1 MPPVSL
7 AAEPVSNQ
15 SRRRGG
21 TARLPRVTIFL
32 VGILGLLA
40 GAGLVWFWA
49 QGRLHQAQTAQ
60 ARAEA
65 RIQEKEEAAQAQR
78 QTADELKAELERS
91 FQALAAKALDQNSSQ
106 LLTQADLKFKPFD
119 AKLEQLRV
127 ATEALESRRA
137 QAYGSLDQQLKELK
151 TSTQELR
158 TQSEKLS
165 TALRSSSQARG
176 RWGESTL
183 KRLVEM
189 AGMQA
194 HCDFEEQ
201 SVSADGQ
208 RPDLVVRLPGRGA
221 IPVDAK
227 VPLAA
232 FLDAA
237 GSSDEEVRKARLHQ
251 HSLDLKAHV
260 RALASKDYSRS
271 LEGAVDFTVLF
282 VPGEQFLAAAF
293 TDDPELFESALA
305 QRVLIASPVTLLALL
320 RTVRLNWDHVAVEEN
335 AREIQ
340 KAARELFDR
349 VVVFVRHLSKTGDGL
364 EKAVDS
370 YNAAVNSLQS
380 RVMPA
385 GRRLAELRAG
395 EAGDLVAP
403 EVVDNRVRELPKREN
418 EEGAEA

>member
-1 MPPVSL
+1 MTILL
-7 AAEPVSNQ
+7 A
-15 SRRRGG
+15 
-21 TARLPRVTIFL
+21 
-32 VGILGLLA
+32 GIAGLLA

-49 QGRLHQAQTAQ
+49 QGRIHLAQTAQ

-65 RIQEKEEAAQAQR
+65 RILEKEEGAKQQR
-78 QTADELKAELERS
+78 QTAEDLKAELERS
-91 FQALAAKALDQNSSQ
+91 FQALAGKALEMNSAQ
-106 LLTQADLKFKPFD
+106 LITQADLKFKPFD
-119 AKLEQLRV
+119 AKLDQLRI

-158 TQSEKLS
+158 SQSEKLS

-183 KRLVEM
+183 RRLVEM
-189 AGMQA
+189 SGMQL
-194 HCDFEEQ
+194 HCDFDEQ
-201 SVSADGQ
+201 SVSSDGQ

-237 GSSDEEVRKARLHQ
+237 GSTDEELRKARLHQ
-251 HSLDLKAHV
+251 HTLDLKTHV
-260 RALASKDYSRS
+260 RALAGKDYSRGI
-271 LEGAVDFTVLF
+271 EGAVDFTVLF

-293 TDDPELFESALA
+293 TDDPDLFETALA

-335 AREIQ
+335 AKEIQ
-340 KAARELFDR
+340 RAARELYDR
-349 VVVFVRHLSKTGDGL
+349 VVVFARHLGKAGDGL
-364 EKAVDS
+364 EKAVES

-395 EAGDLVAP
+395 EAEALVPP
-403 EVVDNRVRELPKREN
+403 EPVDNRIREISGRERAAGGAT
-418 EEGAEA
+418 EAEVEG

>member
-1 MPPVSL
+1 MLTVL
-7 AAEPVSNQ
+7 A
-15 SRRRGG
+15 
-21 TARLPRVTIFL
+21 
-32 VGILGLLA
+32 GILGLLI
-40 GAGLVWFWA
+40 GAALVFFWA
-49 QGRLHQAQTAQ
+49 QGRIHAAQTAQ

-65 RIQEKEEAAQAQR
+65 RIEEKEQAVLLQR
-78 QTADELKAELERS
+78 QTSGELKAELERS
-91 FQALAAKALDQNSSQ
+91 FQALAGKALELNSSQ
-106 LLTQADLKFKPFD
+106 LITQADLKFKPFD

-137 QAYGSLDQQLKELK
+137 QAYGALDQQLKELK
-151 TSTQELR
+151 SSTQELR

-183 KRLVEM
+183 RRLVEM
-189 AGMQA
+189 AGMQQ

-237 GSSDEEVRKARLHQ
+237 GAADEDTRKARLHQ
-251 HSLDLKAHV
+251 HTLDLKTHV
-260 RALASKDYSRS
+260 RALAAKDYSRS

-293 TDDPELFESALA
+293 TDDPDLFEAALT

-340 KAARELFDR
+340 KAARELYDR
-349 VVVFVRHLSKTGDGL
+349 VVVFARHLGKAGDGL
-364 EKAVDS
+364 DKAVDA

-395 EAGDLVAP
+395 EADALVPP
-403 EVVDNRVRELPKREN
+403 ELVDNRVREISSRDREAGS
-418 EEGAEA
+418 ET

>member
-1 MPPVSL
+1 VLTVL
-7 AAEPVSNQ
+7 A
-15 SRRRGG
+15 
-21 TARLPRVTIFL
+21 
-32 VGILGLLA
+32 GILGLLI
-40 GAGLVWFWA
+40 GAALVFFWA
-49 QGRLHQAQTAQ
+49 QGRMHLAQTAQ

-65 RIQEKEEAAQAQR
+65 RIEEKEQSLLQQR
-78 QTADELKAELERS
+78 QTSGELKAELERS
-91 FQALAAKALDQNSSQ
+91 FQALAGKALELNSSQ
-106 LLTQADLKFKPFD
+106 LITQADLKFKPFD
-119 AKLEQLRV
+119 AKLDQLRL

-137 QAYGSLDQQLKELK
+137 QAYGALDQQLKELK
-151 TSTQELR
+151 SSTQELR
-158 TQSEKLS
+158 SQSEKLS

-183 KRLVEM
+183 RRLVEM
-189 AGMQA
+189 AGMQQ

-237 GSSDEEVRKARLHQ
+237 GATDEDARKAKLHQ
-251 HSLDLKAHV
+251 HTLDLKTHV
-260 RALASKDYSRS
+260 RTLAAKDYSRA

-293 TDDPELFESALA
+293 TDDPDLFEAALA

-340 KAARELFDR
+340 KAARELYDR
-349 VVVFVRHLSKTGDGL
+349 VAVFARHLGKTGDGL
-364 EKAVDS
+364 EKAVDA
-370 YNAAVNSLQS
+370 YNSAVNSLQS

-385 GRRLAELRAG
+385 GRRLAELRT
-395 EAGDLVAP
+395 GDADALVPP
-403 EVVDNRVRELPKREN
+403 ELVDNRVREISSRDREAGS
-418 EEGAEA
+418 ET